1 MLLCHRL
8 LGLLCSKVGHVILNV
23 RNDVSALCSHEGETG
38 TDESAYGLTG
48 KN

>member
-1 MLLCHRL
+1 MFSCHRL

-23 RNDVSALCSHEGETG
+23 HNDVSALCSREGETG
-38 TDESAYGLTG
+38 TDESAHGLTG